1 MILTDREIKSSIAT
15 GLISITPAP
24 LETAYSS
31 TSVDLTLG
39 STLRLYKPQ
48 ADGLETA
55 IDPAR
60 ANFNVNKLIESLT
73 DRYEIDDKTGFVLDG
88 KSLVLAWTREGVE
101 LHQHGRVA
109 ARVEGKS
116 SLARLELAIH
126 VTAPTIHSGFK
137 ASSIQI
143 EIINH
148 GPLPIKLRTGMPI
161 CQLIFELTHGMPD
174 KAYAGQFL
182 GQTPA

>member
-1 MILTDREIKSSIAT
+1 MTLTDRH
-15 GLISITPAP
+15 
-24 LETAYSS
+24 
-31 TSVDLTLG
+31 D
-39 STLRLYKPQ
+39 
-48 ADGLETA
+48 
-55 IDPAR
+55 ID
-60 ANFNVNKLIESLT
+60 E
-73 DRYEIDDKTGFVLDG
+73 KTGYVLEG
-88 KSLVLAWTREGVE
+88 KSLVLGWTREGVE

-116 SLARLELAIH
+116 SLARLGLAIH

-137 ASSIQI
+137 ASSIQL

-161 CQLIFELTHGMPD
+161 CQLIFELTLGMPD

-182 GQTPA
+182 GQSPT